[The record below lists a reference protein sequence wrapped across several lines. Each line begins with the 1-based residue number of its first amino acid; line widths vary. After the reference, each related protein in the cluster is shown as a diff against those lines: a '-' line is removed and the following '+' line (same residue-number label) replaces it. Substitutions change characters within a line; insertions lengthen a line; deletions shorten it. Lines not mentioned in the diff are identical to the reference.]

1 MLDIPWLSC
10 LLVLMSNL
18 WGCVLFGICELL
30 YQAPPKS
37 QCLFPYLQAVILEPS
52 DSRLLQASISTIST
66 LSLHFLHWVICMQL
80 TNQWRKNVNSSWG
93 ISGAKTQN
101 WHTPFLLTY
110 HWPELAIASVWF
122 KGSWEVESTC
132 TSTGNESVWK
142 THGILSATL
151 RPIIILSVQLRKIK
165 WLAHGRQIVELTQRR
180 L

>member
-1 MLDIPWLSC
+1 MIEH
-10 LLVLMSNL
+10 LLHARHSMIAMSFSSYVKLMRLCIIWDMWVAVQST
-18 WGCVLFGICELL
+18 
-30 YQAPPKS
+30 PKS
-37 QCLFPYLQAVILEPS
+37 QCLFPYLQAVILKPS

-80 TNQWRKNVNSSWG
+80 TNQWRKNVDSSWD
-93 ISGAKTQN
+93 ISGAKTQY

-151 RPIIILSVQLRKIK
+151 KHCYYSQCT
-165 WLAHGRQIVELTQRR
+165 VEKDKMTCSW
-180 L
+180 